1 MWIRCGE
8 ILIALGRPGGS
19 IMIHGLQKYLARLGF
34 LADVVDWTDGCIAV
48 THGDIEE
55 VWQLVSVDTP
65 VGIRP

>member
-1 MWIRCGE
+1 
-8 ILIALGRPGGS
+8 
-19 IMIHGLQKYLARLGF
+19 MIHGLQKYLARLGF